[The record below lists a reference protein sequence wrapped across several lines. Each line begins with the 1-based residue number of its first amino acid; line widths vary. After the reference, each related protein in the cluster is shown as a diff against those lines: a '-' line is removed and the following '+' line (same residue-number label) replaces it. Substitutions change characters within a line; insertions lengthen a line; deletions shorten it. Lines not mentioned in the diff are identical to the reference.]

1 MHKRPDQEH
10 WEARRE
16 LHRRRLGVR
25 EPYCH
30 RCGEAEPA
38 ALQRRGEEIVCFAC
52 IAHGSGHTLIERH
65 HYAAKANDE
74 LRVPL
79 PINPHRVVSDE
90 QNTWDMRTLRNPAG
104 SGLRAA
110 AAALRGRAAVDR
122 QMSERIDSWVPGYL
136 EQLDEA
142 LTAVHGERWW
152 EALGLD
158 PPPVL
163 M

>member
-1 MHKRPDQEH
+1 M
-10 WEARRE
+10 
-16 LHRRRLGVR
+16 
-25 EPYCH
+25 
-30 RCGEAEPA
+30 RCGEAAPA
-38 ALQRRGEEIVCFAC
+38 ALQRRGSEIVCFAC
-52 IAHGSGHTLIERH
+52 TAEESGRALVERH
-65 HYAAKANDE
+65 HYAAKANDPF
-74 LRVPL
+74 RVPL

-90 QNTWDMRTLRNPAG
+90 QLTWDVQTLRNPAG

-110 AAALRGRAAVDR
+110 AAALRGKAAVDR
-122 QMSERIDSWVPGYL
+122 QMSERIDSWVPSYL

-142 LTAVHGERWW
+142 LTAMHGERWW